1 MHTQDLEEE
10 KGAGRRR
17 WEISFK
23 WVEAAPGSSNS
34 GDLGAGAQLTWG
46 KDLSGCE
53 TDRLSEGWTTDP
65 DPKALRGPEGSPVSR
80 HTSLSPTVPTA
91 PSHPLRK
98 FLQMCLRSGLSF
110 CPPRNGKAVSIARG
124 LDVAYLSPLKT
135 KQNKSLF

>member
-23 WVEAAPGSSNS
+23 WVPQRPPREAQT
-34 GDLGAGAQLTWG
+34 LGTLEAGAQLTWG
-46 KDLSGCE
+46 KDLSGCG

-65 DPKALRGPEGSPVSR
+65 DPKALRGLEGS
-80 HTSLSPTVPTA
+80 SLSPCTLPSLCRLSPA
-91 PSHPLRK
+91 PPSHPLRK

-110 CPPRNGKAVSIARG
+110 CPHVMA
-124 LDVAYLSPLKT
+124 
-135 KQNKSLF
+135 KQLVLQGA